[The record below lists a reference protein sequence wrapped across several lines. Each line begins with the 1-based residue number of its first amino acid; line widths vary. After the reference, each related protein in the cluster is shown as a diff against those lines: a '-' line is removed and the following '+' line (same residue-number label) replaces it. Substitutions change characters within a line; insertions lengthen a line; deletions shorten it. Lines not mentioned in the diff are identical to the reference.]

1 MDKNIRFLKG
11 PKCKIQTQFDGN
23 FVKSQAKEY
32 SLKYKKKFQVS
43 IEIKIN
49 KKVLKLI

>member
-23 FVKSQAKEY
+23 FVKSQAKERY
-32 SLKYKKKFQVS
+32 LKQNKKFKDS
-43 IEIKIN
+43 IKNREN
-49 KKVLKLI
+49 K